1 MLGTAVRKNT
11 DEIAF
16 ESNMAFDLVFLA
28 KLLNRVHIAIENF
41 NFLRSYSTINQVSKK
56 RPIKLF
62 ISTPLNFMKRLDTM
76 IKLAFFKTIRKPWI
90 VEN

>member
-16 ESNMAFDLVFLA
+16 ESTMAFDLVFLA

-41 NFLRSYSTINQVSKK
+41 NFLRS
-56 RPIKLF
+56 
-62 ISTPLNFMKRLDTM
+62 
-76 IKLAFFKTIRKPWI
+76 
-90 VEN
+90 